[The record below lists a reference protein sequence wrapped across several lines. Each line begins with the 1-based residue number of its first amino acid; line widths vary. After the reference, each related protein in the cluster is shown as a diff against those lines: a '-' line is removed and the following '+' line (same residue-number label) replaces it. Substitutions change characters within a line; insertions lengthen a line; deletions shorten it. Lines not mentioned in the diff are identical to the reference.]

1 MNLTSFFLVIGMSF
15 SLVLTACQSAPSMV
29 IEEENQSLGEIK
41 RALIAIMGD
50 PRKTSENQREFTSQ
64 YFGRKEDPKFDPNK
78 VKERLFAKF
87 LILGERRP
95 YDIEI
100 TVYVE
105 EKVGRGYKVIGTDP
119 SVAKSLT
126 KELQLRLNQSREG
139 RNIIDDFRAF

>member
-1 MNLTSFFLVIGMSF
+1 MKLTPLFLSVI
-15 SLVLTACQSAPSMV
+15 LLLTAVISGCGSSSGIR

-50 PRKTSENQREFTSQ
+50 PRKTSQNQREFTSN

-78 VKERLFAKF
+78 VKERLYAKF
-87 LILGERRP
+87 IILGDRRP

-100 TVYVE
+100 TVFVE
-105 EKVGRGYKVIGTDP
+105 EKVGRSYKAIGTDP
-119 SVAKSLT
+119 SVAKSLA
-126 KELQLRLNQSREG
+126 KELESRLNQSRDG

>member
-1 MNLTSFFLVIGMSF
+1 MKRIIFVFVTTMFLASVFTGCATTT
-15 SLVLTACQSAPSMV
+15 VT

-78 VKERLFAKF
+78 VKERLYATFT
-87 LILGERRP
+87 ILGDRRP
-95 YDIEI
+95 YDIDI

-105 EKVGRGYKVIGTDP
+105 EKVGRSYQNVGTDP
-119 SVAKSLT
+119 TVARSLA
-126 KELQLRLNQSREG
+126 KELQARLNQSRDG
-139 RNIIDDFRAF
+139 RNIIDDFKVF